1 LCLKDEARAAPIP
14 VVLAGTNEMFISALG
29 ALFFGLA
36 VGWISYRTLRL
47 TAGANVLSD
56 IATIIGAVGSAAV
69 ITLLKSDVLFGWYG
83 TGLAIG
89 VFAYFAVGLILYRRQ
104 GVPPGQMP
112 PVHPP
117 VTPPDTNP
125 TDAGDMRL

>member
-1 LCLKDEARAAPIP
+1 
-14 VVLAGTNEMFISALG
+14 MFISALG

-47 TAGANVLSD
+47 TAGANAFSD

-89 VFAYFAVGLILYRRQ
+89 VFAYFAIGLILYSKQEAR
-104 GVPPGQMP
+104 PGQMP
-112 PVHPP
+112 PAHPP

-125 TDAGDMRL
+125 TDSGDMRL

>member
-1 LCLKDEARAAPIP
+1 
-14 VVLAGTNEMFISALG
+14 MFISALG

-47 TAGANVLSD
+47 TAGANAFSD

-89 VFAYFAVGLILYRRQ
+89 VFAYFAIGLILYRRQ
-104 GVPPGQMP
+104 EVQPGQTP
-112 PVHPP
+112 PAHPP
-117 VTPPDTNP
+117 VTPPDTNA
-125 TDAGDMRL
+125 TDSGDMRL